1 MAFLLN
7 MNVKRSFLFLLRAS
21 AHHWHVSAFLCNR
34 KFQGISYYT
43 KQQPAKSIPHTI
55 LAALSAGC
63 ALFATFSFLSCSVL
77 LLRISHF

>member
-34 KFQGISYYT
+34 KFLRIPYYT
-43 KQQPAKSIPHTI
+43 KNRHTVSSVTASHLHEASGIRTPDNLIKSQV
-55 LAALSAGC
+55 LYRLS
-63 ALFATFSFLSCSVL
+63 
-77 LLRISHF
+77 